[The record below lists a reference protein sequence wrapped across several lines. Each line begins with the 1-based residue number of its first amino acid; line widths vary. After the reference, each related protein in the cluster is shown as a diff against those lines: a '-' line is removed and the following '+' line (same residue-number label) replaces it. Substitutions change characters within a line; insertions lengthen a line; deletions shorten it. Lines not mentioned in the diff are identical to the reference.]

1 MAQKS
6 QPASEQI
13 AYTAPTPGP
22 VLLSAS
28 SLTLLAT
35 AVLVLSYGLYQAL
48 VVAPT
53 EETMGNVQRIFYWH
67 VPSAMLGLIFPYVN
81 FAASLSFLYL
91 RRRNPFSALAAD
103 AVAVASAEVALLFT
117 SITLATG
124 MLWAKA
130 SWGIWWA
137 WDARLTSLLL
147 LWLLYVAYLL
157 TRKLSTDGQT
167 STMGAVLAIFAAID
181 VPIVYFSIEWWRTQH
196 PQPVLRSGHLD
207 TGMWIAFGWNA
218 AGWVLWS
225 VWLVMLRYRLERRRQ
240 IIAQEATLQSLE
252 QSLLGD
258 DRLETGNAF

>member
-6 QPASEQI
+6 RPASGQI
-13 AYTAPTPGP
+13 ASIPSAERPN
-22 VLLSAS
+22 LLSAS
-28 SLTLLAT
+28 SLALLLLALT
-35 AVLVLSYGLYQAL
+35 VLGYGMYQAL

-81 FAASLSFLYL
+81 FAASLGYLYL
-91 RRRNPFSALAAD
+91 RRRNPFTALAAD
-103 AVAVASAEVALLFT
+103 AVAVASAEVALIFT

-124 MLWAKA
+124 MLWGKA

-157 TRKLSTDGQT
+157 TRKLSADGQT

-207 TGMWIAFGWNA
+207 PAMWVAFGWNA

-225 VWLVMLRYRLERRRQ
+225 IWLVMLRYRLERRRQ
-240 IIAQEATLQSLE
+240 HVAQEQTLHSIE

-258 DRLETGNAF
+258 ERLEPGNAF